1 MESIKDPK
9 KLTALILE
17 YKNSGK
23 KVGLV
28 PTMGYLHEGHLS
40 LVKKAKLEN
49 DLVIVS
55 IFVNPTQFGPKED
68 FSKYPRDL
76 ERDKNLLLTVNTDI
90 IFNPEVEDMYPK
102 NNPPRSLK
110 AEPRLAQRACG
121 ASRPGHFDGVVTV
134 VARLF
139 DITQPDR
146 AYFGLKDYQQ
156 FLVIK
161 KMAAD
166 EQYPIEIIGCPL
178 IRESDGLAMS
188 SRNSYLSP
196 AERKE
201 ALILFQSLQLAKQL
215 TEAGEKDPQK
225 IRERL
230 IADISKVPAAK
241 IDYLEI
247 LDRENLTPLAAY
259 VSGKTIIL
267 LAIFIGKTR
276 LIDNLLF

>member
-28 PTMGYLHEGHLS
+28 TTMGYLHEGHLS

-49 DLVIVS
+49 DIVVIS

-76 ERDKNLLLTVNTDI
+76 ERDKNLLSTVNTDI
-90 IFNPEVEDMYPK
+90 IFNPEIEDMYPK
-102 NNPPRSLK
+102 NNPPRNLK
-110 AEPRLAQRACG
+110 ADPRLAQRACG

-166 EQYPIEIIGCPL
+166 EHYPIEIIGCPL

-188 SRNSYLSP
+188 SRNTYLSP
-196 AERKE
+196 AERKS
-201 ALILFQSLQLAKQL
+201 ALILFDSLQLAKKMI
-215 TEAGEKDPQK
+215 AGKELDLKKIKEKV
-225 IRERL
+225 
-230 IADISKVPAAK
+230 IANIKTSPAAK
-241 IDYLEI
+241 IDYIEI
-247 LDRENLTPLAAY
+247 LDRETLQPLTEYFPEKA
-259 VSGKTIIL
+259 IML
-267 LAIFIGKTR
+267 LAVFIGQTR
-276 LIDNLLF
+276 LIDNMLI